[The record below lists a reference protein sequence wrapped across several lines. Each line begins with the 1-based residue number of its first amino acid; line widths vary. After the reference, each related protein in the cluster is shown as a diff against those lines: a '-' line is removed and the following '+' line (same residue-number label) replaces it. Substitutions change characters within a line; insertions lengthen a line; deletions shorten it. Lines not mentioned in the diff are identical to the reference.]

1 MFSTFESLL
10 LVLLK
15 GECRSAASDCRCFC
29 ISEGRLLLMGTRCQY
44 PLICSG
50 SDLQQP
56 FVYRFLHD
64 TQDCGRGRSP
74 ERTLCTVLFKI
85 CFNALFSLG
94 VPVDLVFYL
103 ICPKHT
109 SLMGAAGC
117 VRGSASLPPSGQQGE
132 TDRIRQRH
140 LYTCC
145 TYTHTHPRAPTLAY
159 IFINTGGILGGK
171 KTKQKN
177 HNSLRNEP
185 IMGPQGVPLFVL
197 TQRTSYAN

>member
-1 MFSTFESLL
+1 MTPSSLRTPL
-10 LVLLK
+10 SFRHTNHQEFHSPRGLAL
-15 GECRSAASDCRCFC
+15 SMAAGLMDV
-29 ISEGRLLLMGTRCQY
+29 ISR
-44 PLICSG
+44 
-50 SDLQQP
+50 
-56 FVYRFLHD
+56 
-64 TQDCGRGRSP
+64 QDSGRGRSP

-85 CFNALFSLG
+85 CFNALFSLS

-117 VRGSASLPPSGQQGE
+117 VRGSASLPPGGQQGA
-132 TDRIRQRH
+132 TDRTRQRH

-145 TYTHTHPRAPTLAY
+145 THTPTHPRAPTLAY
-159 IFINTGGILGGK
+159 IFINAGGILGEK
-171 KTKQKN
+171 NQNKKN
-177 HNSLRNEP
+177 HNRLRNET